1 MRVAIV
7 GCGNIANRHALAL
20 SQLGFGVSLVVNHTL
35 AKAQAFREQWN
46 AEKASDQFETL
57 LAPEID
63 CVHVC
68 TPPALHYQMVKQ
80 LLEAGKHV
88 VCEKPLCLS
97 AAEAR
102 ELMDLGAKKHLLT
115 AVNFNVRYHEAC
127 QRAKTLIS
135 SEEFG
140 APCLIS
146 GSYKQEF
153 HVLPNAYM
161 WRYIPSLGG
170 DMRAVTEIGSHWIDL
185 VRYWTGLEITAVS
198 AAFGKFS
205 PDRFLKDGTMY
216 PTKQEG
222 SEPIRVDSEDAAAV
236 TLRFSNG
243 ALGSLLLS
251 EVSHG
256 RNNAVQLEVSSARK
270 SVWWCSEDPYRL
282 YQSAKFAGVQAQT
295 NAFGGG
301 FPDTFTDFFRAVYA
315 SLEKGDY
322 LDAPQFPTFYD
333 GYRNAAVCEAIF
345 KSAENN
351 SAWMEVQ

>member
-1 MRVAIV
+1 
-7 GCGNIANRHALAL
+7 
-20 SQLGFGVSLVVNHTL
+20 
-35 AKAQAFREQWN
+35 
-46 AEKASDQFETL
+46 
-57 LAPEID
+57 
-63 CVHVC
+63 
-68 TPPALHYQMVKQ
+68 MVKQ

-102 ELMDLGAKKHLLT
+102 DLMDLGAKKHLLT

-216 PTKQEG
+216 PTRQEG

-282 YQSAKFAGVQAQT
+282 YQSSKFAGVQAQT

-301 FPDTFTDFFRAVYA
+301 RLRYGDRPAFPGVRRCRGRRG
-315 SLEKGDY
+315 SE
-322 LDAPQFPTFYD
+322 
-333 GYRNAAVCEAIF
+333 AA
-345 KSAENN
+345 
-351 SAWMEVQ
+351 